1 MQLIK
6 NIFMRKTLRLAPAA
20 MLLLGVLSCSTN
32 EILEETNE
40 SPNLSKSAKS
50 LSAKYTSEYSY
61 LGSGYDVT
69 KSYAV
74 ESSTGNQVIDVYQL
88 VNDIESTPTPFQ
100 DYKEN
105 YGENAYE
112 YAKNVTTKVD
122 LGGTFSL
129 FKQSITASFNGSLTS
144 NNKFDGK
151 YIYGSY
157 HLLIKQKR
165 YKFKTPTASNLKNY
179 LTPQFTQA
187 VQTMT
192 PQEIVQYYGTH
203 ILTDI
208 YTGGK
213 LDVMFRSE
221 TTNENRK
228 NASEVGVKVSALN
241 IFNINVNNNVDTS
254 SASKNFNR
262 TLSYRS
268 YGGDPTKS
276 LLGTISMDQS
286 TPSVNIAN
294 WQSSCTPENSVFV
307 DIAEQGVLK
316 LYDLVDDPIKKASLK
331 AYIDQYLIDNQV
343 QMEYVPIDIHRY
355 YNQSTT
361 DHFYTKT
368 AGAYG
373 GYGYEGVDFR
383 AYNYKAPST
392 VPIYRYWNG
401 TDHYYTTAPGAPAGY
416 ISEGIEFYAYP
427 SQVSGSR
434 PVYQYFGRKRG
445 DHYYTTSFQSYSNYN
460 YEGIAFYAL

>member
-1 MQLIK
+1 
-6 NIFMRKTLRLAPAA
+6 MRKTLKLAPVA

-40 SPNLSKSAKS
+40 NPNLGKSAKS
-50 LSAKYTSEYSY
+50 FSAKYTSEYSY

-74 ESSTGNQVIDVYQL
+74 ESSTGNQVVDVYQL
-88 VNDIESTPTPFQ
+88 INDIESPTISFQ

-112 YAKNVTTKVD
+112 YAKNVTSKLD

-144 NNKFDGK
+144 SNKFDGK

-165 YKFKTPTASNLKNY
+165 YKFTTPTASNLKNY

-187 VQTMT
+187 LQTMT

-203 ILTDI
+203 VLTDI

-221 TTNENRK
+221 TSNENRK
-228 NASEVGVKVSALN
+228 NASEVGVKVSAAS

-254 SASKNFNR
+254 SSSKNFNK
-262 TLSYRS
+262 TLSYQS

-276 LLGTISMDQS
+276 LLGTISLDQS

-294 WQSSCTPENSVFV
+294 WQNSCTPQNSVFV
-307 DIAEQGVLK
+307 DIAEHGVLK
-316 LYDLVDDPIKKASLK
+316 LYDFVDDPVKKAALK

-361 DHFYTKT
+361 DHYYTRT
-368 AGAYG
+368 PGAYG

-383 AYNYKAPST
+383 AYNYKAPGT
-392 VPIYRYWNG
+392 VAIYRYWNG

-416 ISEGIEFYAYP
+416 ASEGIEFYAYP

-434 PVYQYFGRKRG
+434 PIYQYYGRKRG
-445 DHYYTTSFQSYSNYN
+445 DHYYTTSYQAYPNYN